1 MEKEQNTVKKTTFYS
16 ISSEE
21 KSLKKALEKIKSEDS
36 AYFYG
41 PMSAGASS
49 STSTS
54 ATAAPG
60 GS

>member
-1 MEKEQNTVKKTTFYS
+1 MEKEQNIVKKTTFYS

-21 KSLKKALEKIKSEDS
+21 KRLKKALEKIKSEDS

-41 PMSAGASS
+41 PMTAGLASDPDPAS
-49 STSTS
+49 D
-54 ATAAPG
+54 PG

>member
-1 MEKEQNTVKKTTFYS
+1 MEKEQNIVKKTNFYS

-21 KSLKKALEKIKSEDS
+21 KELKKALEKIKSENS

-41 PMSAGASS
+41 QL
-49 STSTS
+49 TSIS
-54 ATAAPG
+54 AAPG